1 MVNSHEC
8 PICKSVASA
17 QPDYNRDVT
26 FFTCPVC
33 GRFEYG
39 TDDFGLFDEN
49 HLPPYL
55 FYNAFTNQLRQVE
68 RRYHTSLSKEKCDE
82 YKKGYEQGDISHG
95 LPVHMDGEIVEA
107 WYPKSF
113 AERIDV
119 VLLYINTH

>member
-55 FYNAFTNQLRQVE
+55 FYNAKEDTIRLSAKRNVMSIKKDMSKGTFPMAFRFTWMV
-68 RRYHTSLSKEKCDE
+68 K
-82 YKKGYEQGDISHG
+82 
-95 LPVHMDGEIVEA
+95 
-107 WYPKSF
+107 
-113 AERIDV
+113 
-119 VLLYINTH
+119 